1 MIKMK
6 NNFIKNFDKNLPNAL
21 MIMGIAGVFVTTYC
35 AVEATFKAVEHIQEA
50 KKVKEAETGESKLQP
65 KEIVQACA
73 KDYAK
78 TAVALTATVA
88 CTACAYSEEARKA
101 TLATVAYRTTLDVLA
116 DKERFQEKLE
126 AAVGPKKTKQ
136 LKEEYDI
143 EKAQQ
148 YQSEPIEHSS
158 VKARTGDELV
168 VIIDVAQG
176 RQFWSTVNNVKDA
189 FSNFRASA
197 ITELT
202 EDSFGY
208 MDELRDTF
216 RKPWNDLNAEL
227 GIEFSEIGHVMG
239 YSFKEIQNLN
249 PRLTP
254 SQTSDGKL
262 CWALSYNTPMSFA

>member
-1 MIKMK
+1 MK
-6 NNFIKNFDKNLPNAL
+6 KNFIKNVDKNIPNAL
-21 MIMGIAGVFVTTYC
+21 MIMGIAGVFVTTYF

-50 KKVKEAETGESKLQP
+50 KKAKEEETGESKLEP
-65 KEIVQACA
+65 KEVVQACA

-101 TLATVAYRTTLDVLA
+101 TLATVAYRTTLDMLS

-136 LKEEYDI
+136 LKEEYDV
-143 EKAQQ
+143 EKAQELMSEEIE
-148 YQSEPIEHSS
+148 QST
-158 VKARTGDELV
+158 VKVKTGDER
-168 VIIDVAQG
+168 VIIVDINQG
-176 RQFWSTVNNVKDA
+176 RTFYSTINNVKDA
-189 FSNFRASA
+189 FTNFRAEA
-197 ITELT
+197 IRDLT

-208 MDELRDTF
+208 MDELKDTY

-227 GIEFSEIGHVMG
+227 GLEFSETGHVLA
-239 YSFKEIQNLN
+239 YSFKEIQSLN

-254 SQTSDGKL
+254 SQTPEGKL
-262 CWALSYNTPMSFA
+262 CWALSYNMPMNFA